1 MSSRR
6 IASALLGLLIAAGL
20 MTYAFSRGGVDSIT
34 RALQNATF
42 GLLAPAVLCEV
53 VVQLARSLK
62 WTAILRTVAPVK
74 FRNVLSAVV
83 LGGASTH
90 LVPLRLDEVLRAGL
104 LSRREGIPMA
114 TVLGTVALDRIFE
127 VLVLG
132 VLVGLVALSGDL
144 QPWMRAGAALMWMGF
159 VLVTGGVLV
168 LLRFEDAIRAR
179 IAQATTPWIQAAA
192 PVLGRLAAGLR
203 SLPRGRALA
212 IAIGSAAVEWSAV
225 VALYAWLLHAYEAGT
240 GVAGAIVLSLGSAFA
255 YAIPNVPGAFGSFE
269 TMQTMLLETG
279 TTLNAEAALALALTA
294 HAVLIVPIT
303 AAGVLVAFLEWKR
316 GGSLLPPTEDP
327 GNIAAA

>member
-1 MSSRR
+1 
-6 IASALLGLLIAAGL
+6 LGLLIAAGL
-20 MTYAFSRGGVDSIT
+20 MAYAFSRGGVDSIT

-144 QPWMRAGAALMWMGF
+144 QPWMRAGAAVMWVGF
-159 VLVTGGVLV
+159 
-168 LLRFEDAIRAR
+168 
-179 IAQATTPWIQAAA
+179 AA
-192 PVLGRLAAGLR
+192 PNGFSQGRTPSVISLVHSKACMLTKVTPRSAVATISQKVFVR
-203 SLPRGRALA
+203 SLR
-212 IAIGSAAVEWSAV
+212 
-225 VALYAWLLHAYEAGT
+225 
-240 GVAGAIVLSLGSAFA
+240 
-255 YAIPNVPGAFGSFE
+255 
-269 TMQTMLLETG
+269 
-279 TTLNAEAALALALTA
+279 
-294 HAVLIVPIT
+294 
-303 AAGVLVAFLEWKR
+303 
-316 GGSLLPPTEDP
+316 
-327 GNIAAA
+327 

>member
-1 MSSRR
+1 V
-6 IASALLGLLIAAGL
+6 IAAALLA
-20 MTYAFSRGGVDSIT
+20 YAFSRGGVDAIG
-34 RALQNATF
+34 RALSQATF
-42 GLLAPAVLCEV
+42 AVLAPAVLCEV

-90 LVPLRLDEVLRAGL
+90 LVPLRLDEVLRAAL
-104 LSRREGIPMA
+104 LARRERIPMA

-132 VLVGLVALSGDL
+132 VLVGIVALSGDL
-144 QPWMRAGAALMWMGF
+144 QPWMRAGAAVMWTGF
-159 VLVTGGVLV
+159 VVVVAGVLV
-168 LLRFEDAIRAR
+168 FLRFEDRMTRFVADHGSGWVAS
-179 IAQATTPWIQAAA
+179 AA

-212 IAIGSAAVEWSAV
+212 VAIGGAAIEWSAV
-225 VALYAWLLHAYEAGT
+225 VVLYGWLLHAYEAG
-240 GVAGAIVLSLGSAFA
+240 AAASGAIVLALGSAFA
-255 YAIPNVPGAFGSFE
+255 YAIPNVPGAVGSFE
-269 TMQTMLLETG
+269 TMQTMLIEAG
-279 TTLNAEAALALALTA
+279 TSLDAEAALALALTA

-303 AAGVLVAFLEWKR
+303 VAGVFVAALEWRR
-316 GGSLLPPTEDP
+316 GGGLLPPLDEPADGP
-327 GNIAAA
+327 SQDEGGGAL